1 MVIEETKIPE
11 IKIIKPKV
19 FTDNRGYFFES
30 YNQKT
35 FHALGIENNF
45 IQDNESFSKKGVI
58 RGLHYQLSPYAQ
70 SKLVRVV
77 KGKIFDVAVDIRKN
91 SPTFGQWVG
100 VELSDENKHQLLIP
114 KGFAHGFVTLSEY
127 AIVNYKCD
135 ELYNPEADRGIRFND
150 PQIGIDWLIG
160 LDEAIVSAKDNVH
173 PYLKDAEIN
182 FDFGTTY

>member
-35 FHALGIENNF
+35 FHTLGIENNF

-150 PQIGIDWLIG
+150 PQIGIDWRIRLE
-160 LDEAIVSAKDNVH
+160 DAIVSAKDMVQPN
-173 PYLKDAEIN
+173 LKDAEIN
-182 FDFGTTY
+182 FEFDTTY